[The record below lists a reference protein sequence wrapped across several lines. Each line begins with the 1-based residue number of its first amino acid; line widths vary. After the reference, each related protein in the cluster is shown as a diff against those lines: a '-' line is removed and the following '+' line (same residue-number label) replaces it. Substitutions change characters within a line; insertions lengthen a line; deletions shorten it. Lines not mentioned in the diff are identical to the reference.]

1 MAEPA
6 AAGPGGAAAG
16 RRPAIAFI
24 YEHFGPYMVDRCEA
38 VAARLGDRCRVVGIE
53 IADASA
59 TYAWQTVRP
68 PEGFTKVTLFT
79 GIAAEAVPAWRC
91 AWRIVRAL
99 RRLQVK
105 HVFIVNYDL
114 SYSLVVALA
123 CRVLGIDAFLCM
135 ASKFDDKPRILWREM
150 LKSLHVRP
158 YRGALASGP
167 AHADYAR
174 FLGIA
179 AGRIEI
185 GYDRV
190 SIERIRRLAGAPPAP
205 AGAPFEERHFT
216 IIARFVAKKNLPL
229 ALDAYRRYRDAAVA
243 AGLAPRRLVL
253 CGDGPERAAIEA
265 ALAPFAAAGVEMPG
279 FLQDAAI
286 AKVLATTLALIL
298 PSREEQWGLVVNE
311 ALAMGVPVLCS
322 DAVGA
327 RALLVRP
334 GINGFVF
341 ASDDAEGLA
350 YLMARLAGDRAE
362 WQRMSGAAAAM
373 APLGDSASFAEGVA
387 RLLQSR
393 RPARP

>member
-6 AAGPGGAAAG
+6 AAVPVIAAAD

-24 YEHFGPYMVDRCEA
+24 YEHFGPYMIDRCEA
-38 VAARLGDRCRVVGIE
+38 VAARLGNRFRVVGIE

-59 TYAWQTVRP
+59 TYAWQPAARA
-68 PEGFTKVTLFT
+68 EGFTKLTLFT

-91 AWRIVRAL
+91 AWRLVRTL
-99 RRLQVK
+99 RRQRVR

-114 SYSLVVALA
+114 GYSLAVALA
-123 CRVLGIDAFLCM
+123 CRGLGIRAFLCM
-135 ASKFDDKPRILWREM
+135 ASKFDDKPRTLWREM
-150 LKSLHVRP
+150 LKSLYVRP

-179 AGRIEI
+179 PERIEI

-205 AGAPFEERHFT
+205 AGAAFDERHFT
-216 IIARFVAKKNLPL
+216 IIARLVAKKNLPL
-229 ALDAYRRYRDAAVA
+229 ALDAYRRYRDAAAA

-253 CGDGPERAAIEA
+253 CGDGPERAAIAA
-265 ALAPFAAAGVEMPG
+265 ALATYGGAGIEMPG
-279 FLQDAAI
+279 FLQEDGI
-286 AKVLATTLALIL
+286 ARVLATTLALIL

-322 DAVGA
+322 DQVGA

-334 GINGFVF
+334 GVNGFVF

-350 YLMARLAGDRAE
+350 WLMARLAGDRAE
-362 WQRMSGAAAAM
+362 WQRMAGAAAAM
-373 APLGDSASFAEGVA
+373 APLGDTASFAEGVA
-387 RLLQSR
+387 RLVG
-393 RPARP
+393 A